1 MGRFSLVQR
10 AYTFC
15 LKGVPPEFYT
25 RRKFWE
31 THEIVNKGVRAFGN
45 WLLTLRGG
53 ISHELADKLGREKAR
68 QTHSACSFLVIGG
81 IAEGLGNDAK
91 KHIVEKDKNGKQ
103 KTVEALEAVLQS

>member
-1 MGRFSLVQR
+1 MGRFSLTQR

-15 LKGVPPEFYT
+15 LKGVPPEFCT

-53 ISHELADKLGREKAR
+53 ISHELADKQEERRRDKRILLAP
-68 QTHSACSFLVIGG
+68 SWLS
-81 IAEGLGNDAK
+81 
-91 KHIVEKDKNGKQ
+91 VESPKDSGMMLRNISLKR
-103 KTVEALEAVLQS
+103 